1 VIGLRLLPVVPF
13 NALNYVFGL
22 SSVRRRD
29 HAVGTA
35 IGILPGSVAFVAL
48 GDSIADPGS
57 VGFMASL
64 GAVAVLVA
72 ASVVKSRHI
81 ARSVPSG
88 G

>member
-1 VIGLRLLPVVPF
+1 MPF
-13 NALNYVFGL
+13 NALNYACGL

-29 HAVGTA
+29 HAIATA
-35 IGILPGSVAFVAL
+35 IGIVPGSVAFVAL

-64 GAVAVLVA
+64 GAVAVLITAWGVR
-72 ASVVKSRHI
+72 SRRV